1 LEKRFGEG
9 AGVDY
14 LADVAI
20 TILIYVI
27 LGVSLNLLLGYA
39 GQVSM
44 AHAVFYGIGAYT
56 AGLLTL
62 PVLQAAEG
70 AAARGVTSGL
80 GWNWVP
86 ALLVAIAFPLVFAFI
101 IAIPAAIKV
110 TGEYLILLTLA
121 FQVVVNQLMNSLTN
135 VTGGP
140 YGLTPIPPLSLFG
153 HQLIAPHQA
162 LGVFVVAAIL
172 AVFVT
177 WKVGESPFGRLL
189 KGIREDEIA
198 VRALGKNTFIVKLTV
213 FGVAAAIAGMAG
225 ALAGYYYQFI
235 APGNYTLDLSIFVVA
250 VVVLGGAGNL
260 LGTILGA
267 VVLGSL
273 SPLLQNIP
281 WIGTANSIPWQGVI
295 YGLGLAVIMRF
306 RPQGILPE
314 GLTPHWFK
322 STAKLAAASA
332 SAGTP
337 PDWSLGT
344 EDPGI
349 AATCAS
355 GEEGTEAEE
364 VVRITGLARNFG
376 GLRAVDGVDM
386 ALRKGRITALIGPNG
401 AGKTTIFNMVT
412 GELKPDVGQ
421 ILFHGQDMI
430 GRKPHELAKAGIVR
444 SFQDV
449 RVFQRLTALENVAMA
464 VPNQQGEN
472 LLRLTFRPFRARRS
486 EKQTLSQ
493 ARAYLGFV
501 GMADKAEESV
511 TNLSFGE
518 QKLVAIARLLATEGD
533 VLLLDEPTS
542 GIDAN
547 SVNQVIDLILRLCRF
562 GKTVC
567 IVEHSVHVVAKLAD
581 HVYFLDHGAV
591 IEEGTMSELT
601 SRPHLVEVYFGT

>member
-1 LEKRFGEG
+1 M
-9 AGVDY
+9 DY
-14 LADVAI
+14 LADVGI
-20 TILIYVI
+20 TILIYII

-62 PVLQAAEG
+62 PVLEAAEG

-80 GWNWVP
+80 GWNWLP
-86 ALLVAIAFPLVFAFI
+86 ALLIAVAVPLVFAFI
-101 IAIPAAIKV
+101 IAIPAVVSV

-121 FQVVVNQLMNSLTN
+121 FQVVVNQLMNSLTT

-140 YGLTPIPPLSLFG
+140 YGLTPIPPFSLFG
-153 HQLIAPHQA
+153 HELSSPPQA
-162 LGVFVVAAIL
+162 LGFFVVAALL

-177 WKVGESPFGRLL
+177 WRIGESPFGRLL

-198 VRALGKNTFIVKLTV
+198 VRALGKNTLIVKVTV

-225 ALAGYYYQFI
+225 ALASYYYQFI
-235 APGNYTLDLSIFVVA
+235 APGNYSLDLSIFVVA

-260 LGTILGA
+260 IGTILGA
-267 VVLGSL
+267 IVLGSL
-273 SPLLQNIP
+273 TPLLQNIA
-281 WIGTANSIPWQGVI
+281 WIGSSNSIPWQGVI
-295 YGLGLAVIMRF
+295 YGVGLVIIMRF

-314 GLTPHWFK
+314 GLSPRWFK
-322 STAKLAAASA
+322 HAARSA
-332 SAGTP
+332 SAELTGAAP
-337 PDWSLGT
+337 GSWSLGVDYPDSA
-344 EDPGI
+344 E
-349 AATCAS
+349 TCAS
-355 GEEGTEAEE
+355 GDEGDEGED
-364 VVRITGLARNFG
+364 VVRISGLARNFG

-386 ALRKGRITALIGPNG
+386 ALRRGRITALIGPNG

-412 GELKPDVGQ
+412 GELKPDSGQVWFRGTDVVGE
-421 ILFHGQDMI
+421 
-430 GRKPHELAKAGIVR
+430 KPHKLARFGIVR

-449 RVFQRLTALENVAMA
+449 RVFQQLSALENVAMA
-464 VPNQQGEN
+464 VPGQPGEN
-472 LLRLTFRPFRARRS
+472 LVRLGLQPRRTRRAERETRA
-486 EKQTLSQ
+486 K
-493 ARAYLGFV
+493 AHAYLDFV
-501 GMADKAEESV
+501 GMSEKADELV
-511 TNLSFGE
+511 VNLSFGE

-567 IVEHSVHVVAKLAD
+567 IVEHSVHVVDKLAD

-591 IEEGTMSELT
+591 IEEGTMKDLT